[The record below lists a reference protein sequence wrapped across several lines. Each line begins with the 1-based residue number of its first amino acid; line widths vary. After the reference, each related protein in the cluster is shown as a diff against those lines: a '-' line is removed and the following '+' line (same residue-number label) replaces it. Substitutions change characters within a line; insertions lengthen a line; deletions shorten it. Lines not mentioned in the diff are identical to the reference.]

1 MEIYL
6 LRKDDPLESGAI
18 YQHMTAQARGTK
30 VKASYRVESKA
41 HISPVPSIDDE
52 QNIVTE

>member
-30 VKASYRVESKA
+30 VKASYRVKSRA
-41 HISPVPSIDDE
+41 HISPVPRIDDE